1 MRTSIYILFLTGSI
15 SLLSPF
21 PTRYQALYK
30 DVQRLIEDT
39 APIAVRNKPLLY
51 MYAPPH
57 TAVTGYGGN
66 TKIITPLFHKNI
78 SGLYSTLSNHPIFQA
93 VCGMQ
98 TNSFPYPI
106 LS

>member
-1 MRTSIYILFLTGSI
+1 MLLIVHGWTWFYAATSLT
-15 SLLSPF
+15 F
-21 PTRYQALYK
+21 RQTRYQALYK
-30 DVQRLIEDT
+30 DVQRLIADT
-39 APIAVRNKPLLY
+39 ASIAVRGDFSY
-51 MYAPPH
+51 ICTHPH
-57 TAVTGYGGN
+57 TAVTGYRGN

-98 TNSFPYPI
+98 TNSFLYSI

>member
-1 MRTSIYILFLTGSI
+1 MSLT
-15 SLLSPF
+15 F
-21 PTRYQALYK
+21 RQTRYQALYK

-39 APIAVRNKPLLY
+39 ASIAVRRNLSIY
-51 MYAPPH
+51 VYESPH
-57 TAVTGYGGN
+57 PAVTGYGGN